1 LKATRKGSGADLRH
15 DKLILVLLL
24 YEARN
29 AFRSMR
35 IYDRVF
41 LLVAGGF
48 LLACSFGNLLL
59 MLHQNSVQILSTAW
73 IWLLA
78 LPAGLI
84 FAGLFVGVVTAGLC
98 VSRAFATF
106 LLALPLSVTSRRRMV
121 VKATLFISGGLALA
135 VGLVLWLCCDIVRKP
150 DAAISGVGGAML
162 FFIGSVSG
170 LLFRIRNIGPDRL
183 IQSSKSDE
191 KTFHI
196 PGLERLD
203 SATPAWIG
211 SWACR
216 LPAGRFRVTRF
227 SILSFSILGLM
238 GILSSGASLAQHV
251 AAPAVIDA
259 VVSGLGVFM
268 LSVRCQPLGSPVLRS
283 APLGFIRS
291 WFGILRLPII
301 LSAIFFAMPA
311 SVAIAA
317 EPSSWTM
324 PVGGGVSLLLL
335 DAAYAIFAAYFMTAP
350 LVAAVSFVA
359 VLSYVGYKWFMY
371 HDLVYFCLVIF
382 LVWLGQQARKRFL
395 HG

>member
-1 LKATRKGSGADLRH
+1 MRH

-29 AFRSMR
+29 TFRSMR

-84 FAGLFVGVVTAGLC
+84 SAGFFVGVVTTGLC

-170 LLFRIRNIGPDRL
+170 LLVRIRNIGPDRL

-191 KTFHI
+191 KTE
-196 PGLERLD
+196 PPRDSRRLFD
-203 SATPAWIG
+203 
-211 SWACR
+211 
-216 LPAGRFRVTRF
+216 
-227 SILSFSILGLM
+227 LSY
-238 GILSSGASLAQHV
+238 
-251 AAPAVIDA
+251 AAI
-259 VVSGLGVFM
+259 
-268 LSVRCQPLGSPVLRS
+268 
-283 APLGFIRS
+283 
-291 WFGILRLPII
+291 
-301 LSAIFFAMPA
+301 
-311 SVAIAA
+311 SVASCIA
-317 EPSSWTM
+317 
-324 PVGGGVSLLLL
+324 
-335 DAAYAIFAAYFMTAP
+335 
-350 LVAAVSFVA
+350 
-359 VLSYVGYKWFMY
+359 
-371 HDLVYFCLVIF
+371 
-382 LVWLGQQARKRFL
+382 
-395 HG
+395 